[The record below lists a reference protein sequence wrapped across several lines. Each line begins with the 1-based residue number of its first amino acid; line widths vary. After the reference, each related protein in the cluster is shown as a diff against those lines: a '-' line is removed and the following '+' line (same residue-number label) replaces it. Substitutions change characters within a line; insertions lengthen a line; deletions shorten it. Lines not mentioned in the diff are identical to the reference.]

1 MVEPGWMT
9 FYTAA
14 DRVRKR
20 FDCSWAEAKARL
32 RSAAAD
38 QAIDTMKAPLDPDVM
53 PREMWTRVAPS
64 EWKQREVD
72 HDGPDADGCKVVVM
86 LNEDDF
92 LRWLLRQPQP
102 AAESPRDAAI
112 RKLLQAGKR
121 PASNIGWKPFCDLVR
136 NNAGGWHAKDKPAH
150 GFSNKMIERSVKV
163 IASTIVSRPKSITL
177 RRVDKRV
184 S

>member
-1 MVEPGWMT
+1 MDEPGWIT

-14 DRVRKR
+14 DRIRKR
-20 FDCSWAEAKARL
+20 FDCGWADAKARL
-32 RSAAAD
+32 RGACAD
-38 QAIDTMKAPLDPDVM
+38 QAIDTMTAPLDPDQL
-53 PREMWTRVAPS
+53 PIEFWTRVAPS

-92 LRWLLRQPQP
+92 LRWVLRQPRP
-102 AAESPRDAAI
+102 AADSPRDAAI
-112 RKLLQAGKR
+112 RKLLQGGKR
-121 PASNIGWKPFCDLVR
+121 PPSNIGWKPFCDLVR
-136 NNAGGWHAKDKPAH
+136 KNAEGWRAKDKPEH
-150 GFSNKMIERSVKV
+150 GFSNKTIERSVKV
-163 IASTIVSRPKSITL
+163 IAPTIVSRPKSITL